1 MRDPPGQPI
10 EPVDCNCV
18 DLAASDLDEKF
29 LEGRAIET
37 RAGIAQIVELL
48 LNDLKPLAT
57 AKSAHNSRCTWQ
69 EVKSDSVLTDWR
81 V

>member
-1 MRDPPGQPI
+1 M
-10 EPVDCNCV
+10 

-29 LEGRAIET
+29 LERRAIEA
-37 RAGIAQIVELL
+37 RAGIALIVKLL
-48 LNDLKPLAT
+48 LNATWKPLPT

-69 EVKSDSVLTDWR
+69 EVRSDSVLTDWR